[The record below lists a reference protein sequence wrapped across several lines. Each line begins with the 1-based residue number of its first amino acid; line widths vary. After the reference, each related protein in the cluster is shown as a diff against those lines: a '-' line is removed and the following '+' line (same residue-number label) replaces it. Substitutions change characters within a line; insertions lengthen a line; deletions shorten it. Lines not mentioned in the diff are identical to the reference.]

1 MKRNLLIFAVVL
13 AVLAVCSLAF
23 SLLCRYAAYHTLDG
37 SAGLRARQM
46 TLHYVSLVLGLL
58 LAAGSVVLF
67 IARRRMAP

>member
-1 MKRNLLIFAVVL
+1 MKRNLLVFAVVL
-13 AVLAVCSLAF
+13 AVLAVFSLAF

-46 TLHYVSLVLGLL
+46 TQHYISLALGLL
-58 LAAGSVVLF
+58 LAAGSAALF